1 MHKEAFDSIYNIQS
15 LVPEVFDMDD
25 EKFKNVMFKKHT
37 DLYMELINIL
47 N

>member
-25 EKFKNVMFKKHT
+25 EKFKNVMLKSIQIYTWNSLTF
-37 DLYMELINIL
+37 
-47 N
+47 